1 MRCVI
6 SSNSVRIVR
15 LLKCVVP
22 CSPDPMGYIGEK
34 GGEGLVDCPVF

>member
-6 SSNSVRIVR
+6 SSNSVSIVR

-22 CSPDPMGYIGEK
+22 CSPDAMGYVREK
-34 GGEGLVDCPVF
+34 GGEGWVDCPVF